1 MIGQTKDVA
10 NKIIDAK
17 LAQEAMQE
25 MRTMIDMRFG
35 HGTWQ
40 SILDLRAKKIQE
52 EKERKRLERKQR
64 AKERQEAA
72 EMWKNILITG
82 TILFVAVSLFIFL
95 FAVVL

>member
-1 MIGQTKDVA
+1 
-10 NKIIDAK
+10 
-17 LAQEAMQE
+17 MQE